1 MVRGRIAALLI
12 ALSVPAALAKLAP
25 REARATTTDVARPV
39 ELVVIVH
46 ADVPVTVLTRDVV
59 RRIFLLRTR
68 FWHDGARI
76 SPVNLA
82 PVSPLR
88 DSFSHA
94 VLGQSTRD
102 LTNFWNDL
110 YFHGTLPPP
119 SVESETAMLL
129 YVSRTPGAIGYVS
142 RDAVTGQP
150 PGIRVVL
157 AVDASMP

>member
-1 MVRGRIAALLI
+1 MVRGRIAAFLV
-12 ALSVPAALAKLAP
+12 ALTVQAAMSRLASP
-25 REARATTTDVARPV
+25 EARAAATEAARPV
-39 ELVVIVH
+39 ELVVIVR
-46 ADVPVTVLTRDVV
+46 ADVPVTGLTRDAV

-68 FWHDGARI
+68 FWRDGALI
-76 SPVNLA
+76 APVNLA

-102 LTNFWNDL
+102 LTDFWNDL

-119 SVESETAMLL
+119 SVESETAMML

-142 RDAVTGQP
+142 RDALAGQP

-157 AVDASMP
+157 TVDASMP